1 LGARLKPYGI
11 KSKDVRSVPL
21 FCKSFAD
28 LPKPGAETKRDRVLT
43 DDELVSVWNACHDL
57 RRLTRDLETL
67 ADWLEDHPRPVTAVA
82 HAQSPCKAR
91 SQCIW
96 AADVGRGRVSL
107 MRIRPEK
114 LANEGGNDGRSTNA
128 ARFLVAA
135 SDAASGRR
143 IGAKA
148 VLPGL
153 VHAAFPD
160 HGTGTLTPYRNR
172 PYPTIVNQRTAEQY
186 RQLRDVDCGGMGL

>member
-1 LGARLKPYGI
+1 
-11 KSKDVRSVPL
+11 
-21 FCKSFAD
+21 
-28 LPKPGAETKRDRVLT
+28 
-43 DDELVSVWNACHDL
+43 
-57 RRLTRDLETL
+57 
-67 ADWLEDHPRPVTAVA
+67 
-82 HAQSPCKAR
+82 
-91 SQCIW
+91 
-96 AADVGRGRVSL
+96 